1 MTALDVA
8 DLVVIAAG
16 VLGLGPDI
24 ALTRIDVSA
33 ADAAL
38 AEAAL
43 PATPPNRVAAAAA
56 CTRLVHG
63 LLRHPP
69 FPGHSHQVAA
79 AAGLQFL
86 AINGWQADLDPRVAA
101 VVVRSL
107 ASGQL
112 TPDVAAAWLM
122 PRLSPLSAPL
132 WEGRMHVLRH
142 GRPTGAGW
150 LGKHGPRSAPHGPG
164 AGMFVNGRMLARF
177 SDDAVAAIFLARHEV
192 RRLGHDSIEP
202 EHFLLGL
209 LRQRDTVAVRA
220 LHGLGVDLETLRH
233 LVEDGIKGGAAAG
246 PYSAASPDRPIRPS
260 RPRGQKVLNS
270 ALPEALADGS
280 AEMGTG
286 HMLLGQFHDD
296 GPAAQAL
303 TRLGAGES
311 EVRGAIAAVLAQAG
325 ADSRRDRK
333 TA

>member
-8 DLVVIAAG
+8 DLVVIAGG
-16 VLGLGPDI
+16 VLGLGTDT

-38 AEAAL
+38 ADAAL
-43 PATPPNRVAAAAA
+43 PAALPSRVAAAAA

-86 AINGWQADLDPRVAA
+86 AVNGWQADLDPRIAA
-101 VVVRSL
+101 VVVQSL

-122 PRLSPLSAPL
+122 PRLSPLSAPY
-132 WEGRMHVLRH
+132 WEAPVHALRR
-142 GRPTGAGW
+142 G
-150 LGKHGPRSAPHGPG
+150 LRSALAPHGG
-164 AGMFVNGRMLARF
+164 AGMFVGGRMLARF
-177 SDDAVAAIFLARHEV
+177 SDDAVVTIFLAQGEA
-192 RRLGHDSIEP
+192 RRLGHDHFEP
-202 EHFLLGL
+202 EHLLLGL
-209 LRQRDTVAVRA
+209 ICQRDNVAVRA
-220 LHGLGVDLETLRH
+220 LRRLGVDLETLRQQ
-233 LVEDGIKGGAAAG
+233 VEAGVGRGAETAAG
-246 PYSAASPDRPIRPS
+246 SVRPIRPS

-270 ALPEALADGS
+270 ALPEALVDGS
-280 AEMGTG
+280 TEMGAG
-286 HMLLGQFHDD
+286 HMLLAQFHDD

-303 TRLGAGES
+303 ARLGAGES
-311 EVRGAIAAVLAQAG
+311 EVRAAVAAVRAAKATEAAAAA
-325 ADSRRDRK
+325 ADHRRRDRK
-333 TA
+333 SA